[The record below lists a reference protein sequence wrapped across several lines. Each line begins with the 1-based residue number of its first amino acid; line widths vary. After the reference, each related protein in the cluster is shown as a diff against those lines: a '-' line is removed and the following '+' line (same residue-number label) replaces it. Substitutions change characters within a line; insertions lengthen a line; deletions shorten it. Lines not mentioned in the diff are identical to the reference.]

1 MSISTTYPSFAYDLF
16 ASSSRSSQREVVS
29 TDDTVSRRDHFLTA
43 SEQRR
48 RDAIESI
55 LDLPP
60 KYFQASWNGEDAAPI
75 PKAAIEEAR
84 LFLQKL
90 PATFPL
96 PEAVP
101 EPDGYLGLEWYANKY
116 LLYVVSFNG
125 REALSCSGL
134 SGSEKIYGTR
144 YMDENIPA
152 EVLNNI
158 AKVIQ

>member
-1 MSISTTYPSFAYDLF
+1 MSISIAYPSLAFDLF
-16 ASSSRSSQREVVS
+16 ASSSRSSQREVIA
-29 TDDTVSRRDHFLTA
+29 TDDTVSTHTRLLTA

-48 RDAIESI
+48 RDEIDRI
-55 LDLPP
+55 LDLRPE
-60 KYFQASWNGEDAAPI
+60 YLEANWNKEDAAPI
-75 PKAAIEEAR
+75 PRAAIEEAR

-125 REALSCSGL
+125 RGALSCSGL
-134 SGSEKIYGTR
+134 NGSEKIYGTR
-144 YMDENIPA
+144 YMEESIPA
-152 EVLNNI
+152 EVLRNI